1 MVNLHGWLCNNIRGC
16 LPGEIPC
23 GLEASRLSQQIAA
36 ATERRRLLCNSRTG
50 Y

>member
-1 MVNLHGWLCNNIRGC
+1 MVNLRGWLCNKMCGY

-23 GLEASRLSQQIAA
+23 GLKASRLSQQIAA
-36 ATERRRLLCNSRTG
+36 ATERRRLLYNSRTG